1 MAEQEIIYQVTEEEP
16 KKKELKVPEPIK
28 KFGGFLKK
36 NATKIILGAG
46 VGALAIAYGFKKG
59 KDAVYAELENYRD
72 DEDPDDEDI
81 IDGEE
86 EEIEDDSTEE
96 TEVETDKTDN

>member
-28 KFGGFLKK
+28 KVGAFIKK
-36 NATKIILGAG
+36 NAVKIIVGAG
-46 VGALAIAYGFKKG
+46 VGVVALAYGFKKG
-59 KDAVYAELENYRD
+59 QEAVYNELENYRD

>member
-28 KFGGFLKK
+28 KVGAFIKK
-36 NATKIILGAG
+36 NAVKIIVGAG
-46 VGALAIAYGFKKG
+46 VGVVALAYGFKKG
-59 KDAVYAELENYRD
+59 QEAVYNELENYRD

-81 IDGEE
+81 IDGE
-86 EEIEDDSTEE
+86 DDSTEE